1 VLLPRY
7 PKRGGTLWRR
17 LTQVRINERAGGH
30 LVEMGRIGINIP
42 FSEQM
47 VICGAPFLGVGNR
60 QWFESPKKDHFV
72 TLQK

>member
-1 VLLPRY
+1 M
-7 PKRGGTLWRR
+7 
-17 LTQVRINERAGGH
+17 RINERAGGH